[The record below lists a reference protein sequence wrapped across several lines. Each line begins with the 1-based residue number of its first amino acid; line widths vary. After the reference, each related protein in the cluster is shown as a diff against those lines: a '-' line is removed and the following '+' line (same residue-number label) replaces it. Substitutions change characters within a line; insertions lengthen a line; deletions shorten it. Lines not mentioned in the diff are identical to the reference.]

1 VEGDGGM
8 GHLLAQQLLAAGER
22 VLDVQPKLGARV
34 RLLAAGD
41 TNKNAPNDARSVP
54 WPRCARPASGKS
66 GPMITPRFCRYGPSI
81 TGIWA
86 RPAPRWSAACTRSRA
101 NRSPAASPKQLSPA
115 TQPAFW
121 SPSSLRGCEP
131 ARWELAAE
139 FPGDLRHIDAQPC
152 QTRKKLAAAV
162 RASGTSLTGLFGVGP
177 VIAATVIGGAGEA
190 SRFPGRAH
198 FAAYNGTAPMR
209 LVDRMAF
216 ELLTARGN
224 LPPQLIWVCPK
235 KSSGSAQD
243 MVKTIT

>member
-1 VEGDGGM
+1 V
-8 GHLLAQQLLAAGER
+8 AVAALRSAGVREAR
-22 VLDVQPKLGARV
+22 ADDHAAVLKVWSKRHRDLGRTRTQVVCRLHAVLCELVPGVVPKAIIAAHAA
-34 RLLAAGD
+34 RLLKSIRPSGLWRQPVA
-41 TNKNAPNDARSVP
+41 S
-54 WPRCARPASGKS
+54 WPR
-66 GPMITPRFCRYGPSI
+66 
-81 TGIWA
+81 
-86 RPAPRWSAACTRSRA
+86 
-101 NRSPAASPKQLSPA
+101 
-115 TQPAFW
+115 
-121 SPSSLRGCEP
+121 SSLE
-131 ARWELAAE
+131 
-139 FPGDLRHIDAQPC
+139 DLRHIDAQLRE
-152 QTRKKLAAAV
+152 TRKKLTGAV

>member
-1 VEGDGGM
+1 MAALRSAGVREVRADDHAAVLQVWSKHHRDLGQTRAQVVCGLHAVSREPVPGGD
-8 GHLLAQQLLAAGER
+8 
-22 VLDVQPKLGARV
+22 
-34 RLLAAGD
+34 
-41 TNKNAPNDARSVP
+41 
-54 WPRCARPASGKS
+54 
-66 GPMITPRFCRYGPSI
+66 
-81 TGIWA
+81 
-86 RPAPRWSAACTRSRA
+86 
-101 NRSPAASPKQLSPA
+101 PKQLSPA